1 MSFLISLKLTGNYLS
16 NGLEA
21 LLTTKYKGNHRAIPA
36 AQLEGFLK
44 EQEAKAKSGHLVT
57 IKTVYEDYQ
66 QLVGH
71 KVNLNSFYKLL
82 HRHGWR
88 KVRPRPHH
96 PKQADVSTQET
107 SKKLTWKSR
116 I

>member
-1 MSFLISLKLTGNYLS
+1 MTGNYLS

-107 SKKLTWKSR
+107 SKKLTWKSK